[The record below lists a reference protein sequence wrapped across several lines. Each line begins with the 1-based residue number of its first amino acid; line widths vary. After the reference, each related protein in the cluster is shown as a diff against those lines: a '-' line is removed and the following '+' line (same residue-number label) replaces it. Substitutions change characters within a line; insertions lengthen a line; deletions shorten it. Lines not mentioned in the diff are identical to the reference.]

1 MYFIFFFFN
10 PLEKKL
16 KSIVLREWNCLLTY
30 STFGECLLCA
40 ESGKPLGKYEILI
53 LMAQNLTEEQRGKKS
68 VNLCLSLRWR
78 KIKMCIYV
86 GVGQGDT
93 YLG

>member
-1 MYFIFFFFN
+1 MK
-10 PLEKKL
+10 KKL

-30 STFGECLLCA
+30 STSGECLLCA

-53 LMAQNLTEEQRGKKS
+53 LMAQSLTEEQRGGKIYK
-68 VNLCLSLRWR
+68 LCLPLRWR

-86 GVGQGDT
+86 RGWAGRCLLRIIKEDP
-93 YLG
+93 LEK